1 MCYNTNMEYVTYQD
15 EYEDEEGEGGEI
27 TTRKKRS
34 RHKKTIFEVF
44 EPSELERGH
53 MTDVDQEIRTADMPE
68 RFHVSH
74 SMLMQNI
81 ACFFIYKI

>member
-1 MCYNTNMEYVTYQD
+1 MLVSKKLTLYLSQD

-68 RFHVSH
+68 RFHVSFT
-74 SMLMQNI
+74 QQR
-81 ACFFIYKI
+81 A